1 MLEVLGEVLIP
12 IVVGIIVALVGAAL
26 AWLLV
31 TLAKSGKFKNLET
44 AIGVLK
50 SNSYTVSAALQQEW
64 VEKWKA
70 DTKDGKL
77 TEAEIA
83 KLKAEAMQRVMDITA
98 PAFVSLL
105 LAAGTDVKLLVQN
118 AVQEWVDDN
127 HKTGK

>member
-1 MLEVLGEVLIP
+1 MLEMLGEVLIP
-12 IVVGIIVALVGAAL
+12 IVVGIVVALVGAAL

-31 TLAKSGKFKNLET
+31 TLAKTGKFKNLEA
-44 AIGVLK
+44 AIGVLQ
-50 SNSYTVSAALQQEW
+50 SNSYTVSAALQQEF

-83 KLKAEAMQRVMDITA
+83 RLKAMALQRVMDITA

-105 LAAGTDVKLLVQN
+105 IAAGTDVKLLVQST
-118 AVQEWVDDN
+118 VQQWVDDN
-127 HKTGK
+127 HKF